1 MEQYRFHKTH
11 IYKKISEMISD
22 TVDSPPKQFN
32 IQKMS
37 SKDATFHT
45 TQDLIFAL
53 QNQEPEKP
61 LVKPGNWHKEALRN
75 LA

>member
-1 MEQYRFHKTH
+1 MEQYRFHNTY
-11 IYKKISEMISD
+11 ISKKISEMISD
-22 TVDSPPKQFN
+22 TVDFPPKKFN

-45 TQDLIFAL
+45 TPDLIFAL
-53 QNQEPEKP
+53 QNQAPAKP
-61 LVKPGNWHKEALRN
+61 LVKPVNWHKEALRN